1 MFLRRFAASVL
12 LLAAAC
18 PLSAQNRAS
27 DRAPDRRAAVASDA
41 SIRILNLAGSIRVSG
56 WEHDSITVTGD
67 PPPGGGMLLM
77 GGSARGV
84 KVVVEANA
92 ATDIPGTHLDIRVPR
107 GAQLWI
113 KSATATIAVEGVTGE
128 VEASTVTGSIS
139 VRGTPSVLA
148 AESMEG
154 DLDIMAPARVTRL
167 KTAGGTITVRDATDE
182 ITATSVSGA
191 IRLLNARGVASGR
204 LESVSGS
211 VLFNGAVAA
220 GGSLDLQT
228 HDAPIEILL
237 PPRQNALVEVSAFG
251 GKAINRIPGLTGA
264 PGKGKAIQYRL
275 GNGRAR
281 VVARSLKGDV
291 SLRQQMPR
299 PNLRP

>member
-1 MFLRRFAASVL
+1 MRALAIGL
-12 LLAAAC
+12 LLLIPAPTPLAAQAG
-18 PLSAQNRAS
+18 PSARP
-27 DRAPDRRAAVASDA
+27 PDRRLALAPDA
-41 SIRILNLAGSIRVSG
+41 SIRILNLVGSIRVIG
-56 WEHDSITVTGD
+56 WDHDSITVAGA
-67 PPPGGGMLLM
+67 PPQGRGMLLM
-77 GGSARGV
+77 GGSERGV
-84 KVVVEANA
+84 KVVVEASA
-92 ATDIPGTHLDIRVPR
+92 GTDIPETHLDVRVPR
-107 GAQLWI
+107 GAKLWV
-113 KSATATIAVEGVTGE
+113 KSATATIAIEGVTGE
-128 VEASTVTGSIS
+128 VEASTVTGAIT

-148 AESMEG
+148 AESMDG
-154 DLDIMAPARVTRL
+154 DLDITAPAGVTRL
-167 KTAGGTITVRDATDE
+167 KTAGGAITVREAANE

-191 IRLLNARGVASGR
+191 IRLLDARAVSSGR

-211 VLFNGAVAA
+211 VLFNGAVAV

-251 GKAINRIPGLTGA
+251 GKAINRIPGLTSA
-264 PGKGKAIQYRL
+264 PGKGKAVQYRL

-299 PNLRP
+299 PNPRP

>member
-1 MFLRRFAASVL
+1 MPALRLALGLLVLASAP
-12 LLAAAC
+12 LAAQGR
-18 PLSAQNRAS
+18 PT
-27 DRAPDRRAAVASDA
+27 DRLPVRRLAVAPDA

-56 WEHDSITVTGD
+56 WDYDSITVAGT
-67 PPPGGGMLLM
+67 PPEGGGALLL

-107 GAQLWI
+107 GVNLWV
-113 KSATATIAVEGVTGE
+113 KSATATIAIEGVNGQ
-128 VEASTVTGSIS
+128 VEASTVTGAIT
-139 VRGTPSVLA
+139 VRGTPGVLV

-154 DLDIMAPARVTRL
+154 DLDIAAPARVTRL
-167 KTAGGTITVRDATDE
+167 KTAGGAITVRDAAAE

-191 IRLLNARGVASGR
+191 IRLLDARGVSSGR

-237 PPRQNALVEVSAFG
+237 PARQNAVVEVSAYA
-251 GKAINRIPGLTGA
+251 GKAINRIPGLTA
-264 PGKGKAIQYRL
+264 VPGKGKVVRYRL

-281 VVARSLKGDV
+281 VAARSLKGDV
-291 SLRQQMPR
+291 SLRQLMPR
-299 PNLRP
+299 PNPQP

>member
-1 MFLRRFAASVL
+1 MAKLGSL
-12 LLAAAC
+12 LTLLA
-18 PLSAQNRAS
+18 L
-27 DRAPDRRAAVASDA
+27 AAVPLAAQAPVRRMAVAPNA
-41 SIRILNLAGSIRVSG
+41 SIRILNLAGSVRVSG
-56 WEHDSITVTGD
+56 WDQDSISVAGT

-77 GGSARGV
+77 GGSERGV

-92 ATDIPGTHLDIRVPR
+92 ATDLPGTNLEIRVPR
-107 GAQLWI
+107 GANLWV
-113 KSATATIAVEGVTGE
+113 KSATATLTIEGVTSQI
-128 VEASTVTGSIS
+128 EASTVTGAIS
-139 VRGTPSVLA
+139 VRGSPSVLV

-154 DLDIMAPARVTRL
+154 DLDIAAPARITRL
-167 KTAGGTITVRDATDE
+167 KTAGGAITVRDAANE
-182 ITATSVSGA
+182 ITATSVSGV
-191 IRLLNARGVASGR
+191 IRLLNARDVSSGR

-211 VLFNGAVAA
+211 VLFNGAVAP

-237 PPRQNALVEVSAFG
+237 PPRQNALVEVSAYG
-251 GKAINRIPGLTGA
+251 GKTINRIPGLTGA
-264 PGKGKAIQYRL
+264 PGKGKAVQYRL

-299 PNLRP
+299 PNPSP